1 MRDFDAAFAEAA
13 GTPITFRLFDRE
25 WSVSRSVRAEA
36 VLMAERRR
44 LAGEDETSPLSRTE
58 IIDFAKVFVGADV
71 VDEWLT
77 LGITIDQ
84 LSEVVA
90 FVIQQQNG
98 GDGVGEAEPAAT
110 PAEAEAEGGE
120 RSSNGGRSSK
130 RTSNGST
137 ASTSRAKSRGR

>member
-13 GTPITFRLFDRE
+13 GTPITFRLFGRE

-44 LAGEDETSPLSRTE
+44 LAGEDETRPLSRTE
-58 IIDFAKVFVGADV
+58 IIDFAKVFVGAEL

-110 PAEAEAEGGE
+110 PAKAEAGE